1 MTDAP
6 LHLSLAATPGQI
18 FDVAAHLSAQEQGRG
33 WRRWGMVPAAAA
45 GPLLAGVLAGAMAV
59 PVNPVIFGAL
69 IGTGAMMVGQYLLSR
84 DAMRHYRR
92 VLSGSAFFRRP
103 SPATLAPDGLTLGA
117 RTWPWAEITAVS
129 RLNGQTLLQFSA
141 VDAVTIL
148 DTDLPPGLTPADL
161 ATRIAG
167 WKA

>member
-6 LHLSLAATPGQI
+6 LHLTLAASSEQI
-18 FDVAAHLSAQEQGRG
+18 FDVAAHLSAQAQGRG

-45 GPLLAGVLAGAMAV
+45 GPLIAGVLAGVMSV
-59 PVNPVIFGAL
+59 PVNPVLFGAL
-69 IGTGAMMVGQYLLSR
+69 IGTGAMMTGQILLSR
-84 DAMRHYRR
+84 DATRHFRR
-92 VLSGSAFFRRP
+92 LLSGSAFFRRP
-103 SPATLAPDGLTLGA
+103 SPATLSRDGLTLEA
-117 RTWPWAEITAVS
+117 RTWPWAEITAIS
-129 RLNGQTLLQFSA
+129 RLDGLTMLQFSD

-148 DTDLPPGLTPADL
+148 DTDLPPGMTPADL